1 MMTDHTEKPRIEPTL
16 DGTPRPEAEKVETPP
31 PANDSQP
38 ARDLALLDAQNAALA
53 EEVTQLKD
61 KLLRAMAETENV
73 RRRAERE
80 REDTSKYAVSN
91 FAKELAGVADNLRR
105 AIDAVPGETRAADE
119 AVRSLLEGVEATE
132 RTLLAAFERFGVT
145 RIDPL
150 GERFDPN
157 RHQAM
162 AQVDSDQP
170 AGTVIQVMQAGYL
183 IHDRLLRPAMVVVAK
198 ARPGG
203 EASTAQSGIDIKA

>member
-1 MMTDHTEKPRIEPTL
+1 MTDHTEKPRIEPTL